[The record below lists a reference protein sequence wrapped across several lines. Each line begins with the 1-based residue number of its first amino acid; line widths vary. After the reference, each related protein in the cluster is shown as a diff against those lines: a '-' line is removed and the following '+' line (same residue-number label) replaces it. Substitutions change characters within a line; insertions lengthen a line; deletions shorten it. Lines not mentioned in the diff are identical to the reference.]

1 MIHEVVA
8 DIDTEAAEIMLAIH
22 WVGGI
27 HTEIRLPRRRKGQR
41 NSTASDTV
49 AAVRQLVLI
58 ASDDQIAGILN
69 RNRLATGNGNSWT
82 RERVTS
88 LRSHHK
94 IPLYRPAPDGVEPY
108 LNLSKAATL
117 LGITA
122 KTLRLAAEANEIP
135 AVHPLASG
143 PWIFGR
149 EVLAGSQAQALVMR
163 VKATVRFAA
172 GSHPDQETL
181 FPSMV

>member
-1 MIHEVVA
+1 M
-8 DIDTEAAEIMLAIH
+8 
-22 WVGGI
+22 
-27 HTEIRLPRRRKGQR
+27 PQRRKGQR
-41 NSTASDTV
+41 STASDTV
-49 AAVRQLVLI
+49 AGVRQFVLI
-58 ASDDQIAGILN
+58 ASDDLIAGILN
-69 RNRLATGNGNSWT
+69 RNGLATGNGNRWT

-88 LRSHHK
+88 LRSNYK

-122 KTLRLAAEANEIP
+122 KTLRLAAEADEIA
-135 AVHPLASG
+135 AVHPLANG

-163 VKATVRFAA
+163 VKATVRSAT

-181 FPSMV
+181 FPSMA

>member
-1 MIHEVVA
+1 M
-8 DIDTEAAEIMLAIH
+8 
-22 WVGGI
+22 
-27 HTEIRLPRRRKGQR
+27 
-41 NSTASDTV
+41 V
-49 AAVRQLVLI
+49 AAPVF
-58 ASDDQIAGILN
+58 G
-69 RNRLATGNGNSWT
+69 G
-82 RERVTS
+82 
-88 LRSHHK
+88 SHHHY
-94 IPLYRPAPDGVEPY
+94 IRFTGSIRPAPDGVEPY

-122 KTLRLAAEANEIP
+122 KTFRLAAEANEIP
-135 AVHPLASG
+135 AVHPLANG

-163 VKATVRFAA
+163 AKATARFAA